1 MKWLRS
7 LDNDRAVLLKVRA
20 QPGAGR
26 TMVRGEY
33 GEALKIAVAAPPLE
47 GRANAALI
55 AFLARRC
62 GLSCS
67 AVTLEKGAASRDK
80 YFRLEGIGPA
90 EAARR
95 LLAD

>member
-1 MKWLRS
+1 MNWLRS
-7 LDNDRAVLLKVRA
+7 LDDGRAVLLKVRA

-62 GLSCS
+62 GLARG